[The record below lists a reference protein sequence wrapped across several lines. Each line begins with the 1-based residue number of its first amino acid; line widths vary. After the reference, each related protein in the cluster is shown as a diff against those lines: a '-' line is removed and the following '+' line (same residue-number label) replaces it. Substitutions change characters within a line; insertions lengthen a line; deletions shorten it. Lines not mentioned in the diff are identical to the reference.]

1 MRYLPLILAV
11 LPLGAQA
18 ICKDPPCR
26 PEPVDPPVPACASAD
41 RCGTACCG
49 RFSLSGYSYP
59 HCANP
64 AKSLCCPEGW
74 VEVGNTGKCC
84 PRGFILLGGA
94 KCYPRRTVLCGG
106 EYCVGLCDSVSRKCR
121 STITDQECQALGWAG
136 AYATTPRSYSCDT
149 YDEMGCCQ
157 PVPPQ

>member
-11 LPLGAQA
+11 LPIAAQA

-26 PEPVDPPVPACASAD
+26 PEPGDPPVPACASAD
-41 RCGTACCG
+41 RCGTACCKQEDS
-49 RFSLSGYSYP
+49 FHP

-64 AKSLCCPEGW
+64 AKSLCCPEGE

-94 KCYPRRTVLCGG
+94 KCCPRRSILCGG
-106 EYCVGLCDSVSRKCR
+106 ECCVGSCDSVSRKCR
-121 STITDQECQALGWAG
+121 STITDQECQALGWTG
-136 AYATTPRSYSCDT
+136 ACATTPRSRSCDGC
-149 YDEMGCCQ
+149 DALGCCTEWIG
-157 PVPPQ
+157 